1 MGLGSSLSVKPV
13 GRAEVGQGELSVA
26 SEDVP
31 WGCREQVDVEEGGA
45 GHSEAVRGPAAGGL
59 LRDSEVPGA
68 SR

>member
-31 WGCREQVDVEEGGA
+31 WGCREQVDVEEGGV
-45 GHSEAVRGPAAGGL
+45 GR
-59 LRDSEVPGA
+59 
-68 SR
+68 